1 MAGIICSVS
10 MFSCKFTD
18 AIKSGN
24 NRTELA
30 KEAHSTVSH

>member
-24 NRTELA
+24 NRTEA